1 MTSIH
6 RSALLPYSNE
16 KLFQLVNDV
25 EAYPQFMDGCV
36 GAHVLHTDDRH
47 MEARLDLARGGI
59 AQSFTTLNELHPFEM
74 ITLQLREGPFE
85 SFAGRWRFQPL
96 ATEACKVSLDLDFTV
111 RSSLL
116 GAAAARL
123 IDRVANNLVDAV
135 VKRAGEL

>member
-1 MTSIH
+1 VTSIH
-6 RSALLPYSNE
+6 RSALLPYSNV

-25 EAYPQFMDGCV
+25 ESYPQYMEGCV
-36 GAHVLHTDDRH
+36 GARVLHTDERH

-59 AQSFTTLNELHPFEM
+59 AQSFTTLNELQPFEQ
-74 ITLQLREGPFE
+74 ITLRLKEGPFE
-85 SFAGRWRFQPL
+85 TFAGRWRFQAL
-96 ATEACKVSLDLDFTV
+96 AAEACKVSLDLDFTV

-135 VKRAGEL
+135 VKRAGEI